1 MYRMTLGQVVATAPT
16 IGSQVED
23 FTYKNTRFTLF
34 DVGGQ
39 TSLRASWGAYLTGAS
54 AVIFV
59 VDATDQARMSLAKE
73 ELHHLVATDLG
84 SGVYVLVFANK
95 QDMSTALSP
104 AQVSSALALPSLP
117 VSCHIQPSSA
127 TTGAGVLDGLDWLAA
142 QLGSG

>member
-1 MYRMTLGQVVATAPT
+1 MYRMTLGQMVATAPT

-23 FTYKNTRFTLF
+23 FTYKGTRFTLF

-39 TSLRASWGAYLTGAS
+39 TSLRSSWSAYLSGAG

-59 VDATDQARMSLAKE
+59 VDATDQVRMNVAKE
-73 ELHHLVATDLG
+73 ELHHLVASDVG
-84 SGVYVLVFANK
+84 SGVPVLVFANK
-95 QDMSTALSP
+95 QDVPAALTP
-104 AQVSSALALPSLP
+104 AEVSSALALPTLP

-142 QLGSG
+142 QLGSS